1 MMSLESVA
9 NDRLRH
15 MLIGYARVSKTDG
28 SQSLDLQR
36 DALRAEGIDGA
47 ANLYH
52 DVAAGVRWR
61 SRAPGCGRRHAVG
74 VAMVDH
80 RGERPDPDP
89 KPPVG
94 RTLWRGVRRRCPH
107 MGSRVGQL
115 GYANWP
121 DPASHRGELKPTSV
135 GVEIRTHNIP
145 TLIRDNGAISAA
157 IETHFGAKPK
167 VGVFHSL
174 ATIPALFHGL
184 NDAGFAALVLS
195 ARSWKRE
202 GQGLHD
208 PAAHPRDG
216 GRHHPVIRNVGA
228 VTSSPGAGYGW
239 PPGWHW
245 IDRSEGCP
253 YA

>member
-1 MMSLESVA
+1 
-9 NDRLRH
+9 

-52 DVAAGVRWR
+52 DVASGVRWR

-80 RGERPDPDP
+80 RGKRPDPDP

-145 TLIRDNGAISAA
+145 TLIKDRGPSPPLSKRISERSRRSACS
-157 IETHFGAKPK
+157 IHWRPFRRCSTD
-167 VGVFHSL
+167 SM
-174 ATIPALFHGL
+174 TPALRRSSCRPDHGNAKGKVFMTRPHTL
-184 NDAGFAALVLS
+184 GT
-195 ARSWKRE
+195 
-202 GQGLHD
+202 
-208 PAAHPRDG
+208 
-216 GRHHPVIRNVGA
+216 A
-228 VTSSPGAGYGW
+228 VDITP
-239 PPGWHW
+239 
-245 IDRSEGCP
+245 
-253 YA
+253 